1 MRAARWLVVPL
12 LAVPLGWVLFMSL
25 GRDPSEIPSP
35 LIGQPMPAF
44 SGPGLDGQA
53 LSSTSLADGP
63 IIINFWA
70 SWCIP
75 ACVDEHP
82 VLMDAAARYADEVQL
97 VGILYDDL
105 PTDARDFLVRYG
117 DGGWPHLIDESGA
130 VALSFGVLGP
140 PETFFVDAE
149 GIVRAKHYGP
159 QTTEDMERYLT
170 LVLGE
175 PR

>member
-1 MRAARWLVVPL
+1 MRAARWLVIPL
-12 LAVPLGWVLFMSL
+12 LVIPVGWVLFMGL
-25 GRDPSEIPSP
+25 GRDPAEIPSP
-35 LIGQPMPAF
+35 LIGKPMPAF
-44 SGPGLDGQA
+44 SGPSLDGQT
-53 LSSTSLADGP
+53 LSSTTLAGAP
-63 IIINFWA
+63 MIVNFWA

-75 ACVDEHP
+75 ACVEEHP

-97 VGILYDDL
+97 VGVLYDDR
-105 PTDARDFLVRYG
+105 PQDALDFLVRYG

-130 VALSFGVLGP
+130 VALAFGVLGP

-159 QTTEDMERYLT
+159 LTTEDMERYLT

-175 PR
+175 VR

>member
-1 MRAARWLVVPL
+1 MRAARWLLVPL
-12 LAVPLGWVLFMSL
+12 LAVPLGWVLFMGL
-25 GRDPSEIPSP
+25 GRDPAEIPSP
-35 LIGQPMPAF
+35 LVGEPMPAF
-44 SGPGLDGQA
+44 SGASLDGQT
-53 LSSTSLADGP
+53 LNSTTLAGGP

-117 DGGWPHLIDESGA
+117 DGGWPNLIDESGA
-130 VALSFGVLGP
+130 VALAFGVLGP

-159 QTTEDMERYLT
+159 LTEATMAQNLALIGVT
-170 LVLGE
+170 
-175 PR
+175 P

>member
-1 MRAARWLVVPL
+1 MRAARWLLVPL
-12 LAVPLGWVLFMSL
+12 LAIPLGWVLFTGL
-25 GRDPSEIPSP
+25 GRDPAEIPSP
-35 LIGQPMPAF
+35 LIGKPMPAF
-44 SGPGLDGQA
+44 SGASLDGQT
-53 LSSTSLADGP
+53 LNSSTLAGVP
-63 IIINFWA
+63 IIVNFWA

-82 VLMDAAARYADEVQL
+82 ILMETAASYGDQVQL

-105 PTDARDFLVRYG
+105 PTDAREFLIRYG

-130 VALSFGVLGP
+130 VALAFGVLGP

-159 QTTEDMERYLT
+159 LTTEDMERYLN
-170 LVLGE
+170 LVVGE
-175 PR
+175 AR